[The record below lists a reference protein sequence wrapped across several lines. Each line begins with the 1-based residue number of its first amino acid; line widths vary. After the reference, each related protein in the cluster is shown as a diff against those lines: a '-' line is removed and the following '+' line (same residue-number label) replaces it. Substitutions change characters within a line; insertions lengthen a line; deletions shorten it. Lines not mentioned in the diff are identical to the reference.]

1 MKYIVML
8 GDGMAD
14 RPIPSLGNRTPLQA
28 AYKPYMDYVA
38 AHGACGMTRM
48 VPKGMPPQSDT
59 ANLAVMGY
67 DPEVYYRGRSPLEA
81 VSMGV
86 ELAPTDIAIRC
97 NILTLS
103 DEPDYLDRTM
113 IDYSAGEISN
123 EEGKALVEYLAERM
137 NTEQLELH
145 AGISYRHC
153 LVIHNAELGTDLT
166 PPHDITGKPIR
177 NCMPAGRYGQ
187 LLSDFMVRSSELLRD
202 HPINRRRIAEGKNP
216 ANSCWFWGEGTRPEL
231 VPFQKLYGVKAGVI
245 CAVDLLKGLGICT
258 GMDVPFV
265 PGATG
270 AKRTD
275 FAAKGKKALE
285 LLDSGLDL
293 VYVHVEAPDES
304 GHAGDVECK
313 VEAIENIDR
322 HILGYLMDN
331 LKARGE
337 DFAVMLLPDHPTPI
351 EIRTHS
357 SDPVPFVLYDSRR
370 ECIPRALS
378 YCEAEAEKTGLFI
391 EKGHTLMKK
400 FISLDF

>member
-1 MKYIVML
+1 MKYVVML

-38 AHGACGMTRM
+38 AHGACGMTHM

-166 PPHDITGKPIR
+166 PPHDITGKPI
-177 NCMPAGRYGQ
+177 
-187 LLSDFMVRSSELLRD
+187 
-202 HPINRRRIAEGKNP
+202 
-216 ANSCWFWGEGTRPEL
+216 
-231 VPFQKLYGVKAGVI
+231 
-245 CAVDLLKGLGICT
+245 
-258 GMDVPFV
+258 
-265 PGATG
+265 
-270 AKRTD
+270 
-275 FAAKGKKALE
+275 
-285 LLDSGLDL
+285 
-293 VYVHVEAPDES
+293 
-304 GHAGDVECK
+304 
-313 VEAIENIDR
+313 
-322 HILGYLMDN
+322 
-331 LKARGE
+331 
-337 DFAVMLLPDHPTPI
+337 
-351 EIRTHS
+351 
-357 SDPVPFVLYDSRR
+357 
-370 ECIPRALS
+370 
-378 YCEAEAEKTGLFI
+378 
-391 EKGHTLMKK
+391 
-400 FISLDF
+400 

>member
-67 DPEVYYRGRSPLEA
+67 DPEVHYRGRSPLEA

-202 HPINRRRIAEGKNP
+202 HPINRRRIALSLIHISEP
-216 ANSCWFWGEGTRPEL
+216 TR
-231 VPFQKLYGVKAGVI
+231 
-245 CAVDLLKGLGICT
+245 
-258 GMDVPFV
+258 
-265 PGATG
+265 
-270 AKRTD
+270 R
-275 FAAKGKKALE
+275 
-285 LLDSGLDL
+285 S
-293 VYVHVEAPDES
+293 
-304 GHAGDVECK
+304 
-313 VEAIENIDR
+313 
-322 HILGYLMDN
+322 
-331 LKARGE
+331 
-337 DFAVMLLPDHPTPI
+337 
-351 EIRTHS
+351 
-357 SDPVPFVLYDSRR
+357 
-370 ECIPRALS
+370 
-378 YCEAEAEKTGLFI
+378 
-391 EKGHTLMKK
+391 
-400 FISLDF
+400 

>member
-1 MKYIVML
+1 M
-8 GDGMAD
+8 
-14 RPIPSLGNRTPLQA
+14 
-28 AYKPYMDYVA
+28 
-38 AHGACGMTRM
+38 
-48 VPKGMPPQSDT
+48 
-59 ANLAVMGY
+59 
-67 DPEVYYRGRSPLEA
+67 
-81 VSMGV
+81 
-86 ELAPTDIAIRC
+86 
-97 NILTLS
+97 
-103 DEPDYLDRTM
+103 
-113 IDYSAGEISN
+113 
-123 EEGKALVEYLAERM
+123 
-137 NTEQLELH
+137 
-145 AGISYRHC
+145 
-153 LVIHNAELGTDLT
+153 
-166 PPHDITGKPIR
+166 
-177 NCMPAGRYGQ
+177 
-187 LLSDFMVRSSELLRD
+187 
-202 HPINRRRIAEGKNP
+202 
-216 ANSCWFWGEGTRPEL
+216 
-231 VPFQKLYGVKAGVI
+231 PFQELYGVKAGVI

-357 SDPVPFVLYDSRR
+357 SDPVALRAVRQPSETRPLRPLILRGRGGKDRPFHR
-370 ECIPRALS
+370 EGAYSHEEIHIP
-378 YCEAEAEKTGLFI
+378 
-391 EKGHTLMKK
+391 
-400 FISLDF
+400 

>member
-1 MKYIVML
+1 MKYVVML

-38 AHGACGMTRM
+38 AHGACGMTHM

-177 NCMPAGRYGQ
+177 SHMPAGTASFY
-187 LLSDFMVRSSELLRD
+187 
-202 HPINRRRIAEGKNP
+202 PILWCAP
-216 ANSCWFWGEGTRPEL
+216 ASF
-231 VPFQKLYGVKAGVI
+231 
-245 CAVDLLKGLGICT
+245 CAIT
-258 GMDVPFV
+258 Q
-265 PGATG
+265 
-270 AKRTD
+270 
-275 FAAKGKKALE
+275 
-285 LLDSGLDL
+285 
-293 VYVHVEAPDES
+293 
-304 GHAGDVECK
+304 
-313 VEAIENIDR
+313 
-322 HILGYLMDN
+322 
-331 LKARGE
+331 
-337 DFAVMLLPDHPTPI
+337 
-351 EIRTHS
+351 
-357 SDPVPFVLYDSRR
+357 
-370 ECIPRALS
+370 
-378 YCEAEAEKTGLFI
+378 
-391 EKGHTLMKK
+391 
-400 FISLDF
+400 

>member
-1 MKYIVML
+1 
-8 GDGMAD
+8 MAD

-38 AHGACGMTRM
+38 AHGACGMTHM

-153 LVIHNAELGTDLT
+153 LVIHNAELGTGLT

-187 LLSDFMVRSSELLRD
+187 LLSDFMVRSSELLD
-202 HPINRRRIAEGKNP
+202 HPAKQEDSRGQNP
-216 ANSCWFWGEGTRPEL
+216 ANSCWFWGEAQNSPQQPPSR
-231 VPFQKLYGVKAGVI
+231 LYGVKAGVI
-245 CAVDLLKGLGICT
+245 CAVDLLKGSAYAPAWMPRYPAQRRRKSART
-258 GMDVPFV
+258 S
-265 PGATG
+265 AT
-270 AKRTD
+270 KEQR
-275 FAAKGKKALE
+275 ALE
-285 LLDSGLDL
+285 LLEWWPRPRIRSRRSTGRKRPRGGSKYKRWGSHRKHRRAHSGL
-293 VYVHVEAPDES
+293 H
-304 GHAGDVECK
+304 
-313 VEAIENIDR
+313 
-322 HILGYLMDN
+322 LMDN
-331 LKARGE
+331 LKAGE
-337 DFAVMLLPDHPTPI
+337 DFAVMLRGSPHPN
-351 EIRTHS
+351 RNTHPQLGS
-357 SDPVPFVLYDSRR
+357 VPFVLYDSRR
-370 ECIPRALS
+370 KRAPSAPLLR
-378 YCEAEAEKTGLFI
+378 AEAEKERSFSP
-391 EKGHTLMKK
+391 EKGHTLA
-400 FISLDF
+400 